1 MKRLLLPLLLALAA
15 TTAAADVRVRDEESM
30 AKAARIN
37 AQLAV
42 AYLKQNDVVAARDK
56 IEKALAENSHDSG
69 VQSAAGLVYMRLQ
82 EPDKADRHYSEA
94 LRLAPNDAEMQN
106 NYAVFL
112 CQQGKWDKGLKLFEH
127 AARNPAYSNPEVA
140 YSNAGTCARES
151 KNLAR
156 AEELFRKALN
166 VRKDFPDALLQMADL
181 SLAKGTP
188 LAARAFI
195 DRYFSAAQASPDS
208 LLLAVR
214 IEHRLGNRTGEDH
227 YSDRLE
233 HEFAESDQARQLREG
248 AGQK

>member
-15 TTAAADVRVRDEESM
+15 ATASADVRGRDDASM

-42 AYLKQNDVVAARDK
+42 AYLKQNDVVAAREK
-56 IEKALAENSHDSG
+56 IEKALAENSHDAG
-69 VQSAAGLVYMRLQ
+69 VQSAAGLVFMRLQ
-82 EPDKADRHYSEA
+82 ELDKADHHYSEA

-106 NYAVFL
+106 NYAVFQ
-112 CQQGKWDKGLKLFEH
+112 CQRGKWDKGLKMFEQ
-127 AARNPAYSNPEVA
+127 AARNPAYATPEVA
-140 YSNAGTCARES
+140 YSNAGVCARNA
-151 KNLAR
+151 KNLVR
-156 AEELFRKALN
+156 AEDEFRKALN
-166 VRKDFPDALLQMADL
+166 IRKDFPDALLQMADL
-181 SLAKGTP
+181 ELERATP

-195 DRYFSAAQASPDS
+195 ERYFAATPATPDA

-214 IEHRLGNRTGEDH
+214 IEHRLGNRSGEDR

-233 HEFAESDQARQLREG
+233 HEFADSEQARQLREG